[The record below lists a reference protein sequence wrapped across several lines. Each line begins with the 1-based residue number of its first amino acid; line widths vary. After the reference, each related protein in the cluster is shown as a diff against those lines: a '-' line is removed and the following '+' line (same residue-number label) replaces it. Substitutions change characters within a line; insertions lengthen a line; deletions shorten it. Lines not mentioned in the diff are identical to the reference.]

1 MIIARSFLKR
11 LYRFSARVIEF
22 LWLILDDL
30 LFVAGAGLI
39 VYGLGLI
46 GLVWAYLGAGV
57 FFLLGGLIVARMK
70 ARGGNE

>member
-1 MIIARSFLKR
+1 MPALRRFLLAVVR
-11 LYRFSARVIEF
+11 F

-39 VYGLGLI
+39 VYGLGLF